1 MISTRTHGLIDYGV
15 AAFLGGLALGS
26 NLPRPVRR
34 LLGAAGSVHA
44 GYSMLTD
51 YEAGLYPQLGMRQHL
66 ALDTAGALAI
76 GAAGVLMRRQ
86 PKPVRAMLMTAAI
99 AELTVVALSSPDA
112 PSGPG
117 QGYGPIDRSLGQPT
131 RPDRIGYPP
140 LDTPKPV
147 TDGIFVVDS
156 IMSGVLGA
164 LLPVRMTVIRLPNG
178 DLLLHSPTQF
188 TFRLKEA
195 LEAIGPIRHLVAP
208 NTTHWMF
215 LRDWQRACPQA
226 TTWAAPGLRDRRQV
240 QRSGLRLDRDL
251 PDGSPPEWDGA
262 ITLLT
267 VPGGLGFHE
276 VGLFHPASSTL
287 VLTDLVLN
295 LEEPKVPA
303 LFRPVLRLFGSMAP
317 EGMPPPYLRAAVK
330 LRRQPAAEAAL
341 RLLALRPERVIF
353 AHGKWFERDGT
364 DRLRRSWRWLLG
376 AQAA

>member
-1 MISTRTHGLIDYGV
+1 YIKPVAVGAIAFIVGV
-15 AAFLGGLALGS
+15 
-26 NLPRPVRR
+26 NLFGIR
-34 LLGAAGSVHA
+34 AGSIVQNIF
-44 GYSMLTD
+44 T
-51 YEAGLYPQLGMRQHL
+51 
-66 ALDTAGALAI
+66 
-76 GAAGVLMRRQ
+76 VL
-86 PKPVRAMLMTAAI
+86 KLAAI
-99 AELTVVALSSPDA
+99 ALLVVVGLVLAHGHLGLVLATDTAHPV
-112 PSGPG
+112 PSGA
-117 QGYGPIDRSLGQPT
+117 
-131 RPDRIGYPP
+131 
-140 LDTPKPV
+140 
-147 TDGIFVVDS
+147 F
-156 IMSGVLGA
+156 LGA